1 MHTGCRGL
9 DTWSFDP
16 RLSDPAVGSLPSPR
30 HHRLVPASHDEAAM
44 SSHFRLRSAL
54 ICLTAALLPFGAQA
68 LESSQSIKV
77 TQLLKT
83 TQSWNGAPIE
93 YPQGQAELTAL
104 MVEIAPGGETNW
116 HEHPVP
122 SFGFLIEGT
131 LEISLRDGKKKLMKA
146 GEALAEVIATAHNGR
161 NVGKTPLKLIVFYAG
176 AVDKQPLSTPSP

>member
-1 MHTGCRGL
+1 
-9 DTWSFDP
+9 
-16 RLSDPAVGSLPSPR
+16 
-30 HHRLVPASHDEAAM
+30 M
-44 SSHFRLRSAL
+44 SSQLRLRSTL
-54 ICLTAALLPFGAQA
+54 IYFVATLLPFGAQA
-68 LESSQSIKV
+68 IEPSQSIKV

-83 TQSWNGAPIE
+83 TQSWNGAPIK
-93 YPQGQAELTAL
+93 YPQGQAEVTAL

-131 LEISLRDGKKKLMKA
+131 LEVSLRDGKKKRMKP

-176 AVDKQPLSTPSP
+176 AVDKQPLSAPSP